1 MRLAVRRWPDPI
13 EPTRPPLLLVHGVT
27 ASSRTWW
34 RIGPALAALGWQV
47 LAPDLRC
54 HGRSGCP
61 TPIGRWDAADDLAE
75 TLAAEL
81 GDRRLDVAWGHSLGA
96 RTILQLLVRQPGIA
110 TRAVLEDPPGLRG
123 DRSDQVANWRRE
135 ADLARRDPP
144 TLAAEVR
151 GRNPGWAE
159 RDVTGVVADVA
170 DCRMEAIIAAAEGG
184 EAMVDPTETLVGQAG
199 VPVLLLLADEER
211 SGLRGTS
218 RSTTLA
224 RLPTG
229 SRAMVLAAGH
239 SVHRDAPEPYLE
251 AATAWLRAPQ
261 WPPA

>member
-13 EPTRPPLLLVHGVT
+13 DPTRPPLLLVHGVT

-34 RIGPALAALGWQV
+34 RIGPALAQLGWQV

-54 HGRSGCP
+54 HGRSACP

-75 TLAAEL
+75 TVAAEL

-96 RTILQLLVRQPGIA
+96 RAILQLLIRRPGIA

-123 DRSDQVANWRRE
+123 NRSDQVANWRRE
-135 ADLARRDPP
+135 AELARRDAPI
-144 TLAAEVR
+144 LAAEVR
-151 GRNPGWAE
+151 GRHPGWAE
-159 RDVTGVVADVA
+159 RDVAGVVADVA

-184 EAMVDPTETLVGQAG
+184 EAMIDPAETLVGEAG
-199 VPVLLLLADEER
+199 VPVLLLLAEEER

-218 RSTTLA
+218 RSVTLA

-229 SRAMVLAAGH
+229 SRAMVVAAGH
-239 SVHRDAPEPYLE
+239 SVHRDAPEAYLK

-261 WPPA
+261 RPPA